1 MVIVFNDN
9 SDLPNSDL
17 PNHHGYCNDRFTV
30 KINLRMTKFNISIHL
45 TFQ

>member
-9 SDLPNSDL
+9 SHL
-17 PNHHGYCNDRFTV
+17 PNHHGYCNDRF
-30 KINLRMTKFNISIHL
+30 NLILTKLNITIHL